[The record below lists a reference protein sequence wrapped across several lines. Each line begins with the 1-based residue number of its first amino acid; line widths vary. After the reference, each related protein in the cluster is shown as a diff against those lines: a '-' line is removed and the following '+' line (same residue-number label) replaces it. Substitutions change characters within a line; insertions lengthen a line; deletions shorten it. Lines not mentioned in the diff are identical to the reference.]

1 MTNKLQRRLD
11 TILMYAPLLLLIVS
25 FAIAFAN
32 AWQLH
37 DTANNFTILTTTLT
51 NFSDNYFQI
60 VENTFINGFYTWLST
75 NIFANVTSNALTLI
89 NVIFIVFTY
98 EIFFYFI
105 KLLFDCVFFIFRCI
119 DNFMNRLY
127 TKGGK
132 E

>member
-32 AWQLH
+32 AWQAH
-37 DTANNFTILTTTLT
+37 DASNNFTILTTTLT

-119 DNFMNRLY
+119 DNFMNRFY
-127 TKGGK
+127 QKGDK
-132 E
+132 

>member
-11 TILMYAPLLLLIVS
+11 TILMYAPLILLIVS
-25 FAIAFAN
+25 FAISFAN
-32 AWQLH
+32 AWNAH
-37 DTANNFTILTTTLT
+37 DTSNNFTILTTTLT
-51 NFSDNYFQI
+51 TFNENYFQI
-60 VENTFINGFYTWLST
+60 VEKTFINDFYLWLST

-119 DNFMNRLY
+119 DNLMNRFY
-127 TKGGK
+127 KNGGSD
-132 E
+132 